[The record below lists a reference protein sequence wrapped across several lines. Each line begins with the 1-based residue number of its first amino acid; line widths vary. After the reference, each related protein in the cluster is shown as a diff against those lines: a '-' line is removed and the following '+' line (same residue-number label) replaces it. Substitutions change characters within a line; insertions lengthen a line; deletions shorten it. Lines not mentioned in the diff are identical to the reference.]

1 MAPSGGARGGKRL
14 ALVCGGHVRASKICG
29 VVQSAVCKGLQARGD
44 DDGEIMSLFS
54 GGGSIIASNK
64 QGKAAKQAAGQQAEG
79 QRLARRDIQIG
90 GQNARNVL
98 QTTYND
104 NKALWEPVLDGAD
117 SRMQAIMYENG
128 LGPAPEGYEGI
139 QSTPGFD
146 FLESEGRKNILNRAS
161 AMGGINSGSVLKE
174 LSRYQ
179 TDLDAQNYQSGYNR
193 LAGLVSRDDQTRNA
207 LSNLTSNFGSNFANT
222 HLNQATQSANTQIGQ
237 ANALAD
243 GTIRSGNASAQGT
256 QALFNIPQNFLNEQ
270 LQVSGAVLDQ
280 ASKLSQIG
288 ATSFTGGLT

>member
-1 MAPSGGARGGKRL
+1 
-14 ALVCGGHVRASKICG
+14 
-29 VVQSAVCKGLQARGD
+29 
-44 DDGEIMSLFS
+44 MSLFS